1 MTTTISKETKLAG
14 DIRLHKAKIVLSY
27 LHHNLKT
34 FEKLPVEVSWSANVQ
49 VRRAIKRDTST
60 PHVPAL
66 KISISV
72 NNYGDKIYAHKLHQY
87 ISNVF
92 KILLPL
98 DLEPYDEVKYIV
110 PARNN

>member
-1 MTTTISKETKLAG
+1 MANTISRDIKSAGELRLNKVKPILA
-14 DIRLHKAKIVLSY
+14 Y

-72 NNYGDKIYAHKLHQY
+72 NNYGDKIYAYKLHQY
-87 ISNVF
+87 ISNIF

-110 PARNN
+110 PARN

>member
-1 MTTTISKETKLAG
+1 
-14 DIRLHKAKIVLSY
+14 
-27 LHHNLKT
+27 
-34 FEKLPVEVSWSANVQ
+34 
-49 VRRAIKRDTST
+49 
-60 PHVPAL
+60 VPAL